1 MTNTPTYDFTQ
12 LAALLERAGITVAEA
27 STIFKISRPTMYAWC
42 AGNAPTQG
50 LLLANAER
58 LIRTFEKAL
67 TVGDLPLHADIEKA
81 ARQAGF
87 VQALRKHL

>member
-1 MTNTPTYDFTQ
+1 MTNIPTYDFTQ
-12 LAALLERAGITVAEA
+12 LAALLERAGITIAEA
-27 STIFKISRPTMYAWC
+27 AIIFKISRPTMYAWC

-58 LIRTFEKAL
+58 LIRTFEKAIAA
-67 TVGDLPLHADIEKA
+67 GDLPLHADIEKA
-81 ARQAGF
+81 ARQAEF